1 MSHSIEE
8 ARAYAIKQQVTIEAL
23 TAFLLAIGE
32 MESGRDVEIE
42 AFLDAQVQRSVPPTF
57 ATTFTYGMPG
67 DESFSPD
74 GLIHAEQSFTYHR
87 PLRVGETY
95 YCSQHLADTSTRVM
109 RGMRMTFYVY
119 EQYVDSD
126 AERMITARM
135 VVFRRTQL
143 KPGEGEA
150 Q

>member
-1 MSHSIEE
+1 MSHSLEE
-8 ARAYAIKQQVTIEAL
+8 ARMYAIKQQVTKEAL

-32 MESGRDVEIE
+32 IE
-42 AFLDAQVQRSVPPTF
+42 PNGVIDGNFIDAHETFPVPPTF

-67 DESFSPD
+67 AESFSPD

-109 RGMRMTFYVY
+109 RGSRMTFYIY
-119 EQYVDSD
+119 EQYVDT
-126 AERMITARM
+126 AFERVISARM
-135 VVFRRTQL
+135 VVFRRTLLTQ
-143 KPGEGEA
+143 GEEVA
-150 Q
+150 L